1 MTPPAF
7 RLLLAQSLDAAT
19 FAAFYVLIGAGVHA
33 ERNPL
38 LIGLMAFGGIQAVV
52 LLKIAI
58 ALVVS
63 WRHDHSG
70 PLSPR
75 YLALRTIAVSVATAS
90 GIAGAGWNLAAIV
103 SSVRPL

>member
-52 LLKIAI
+52 LLKVAI
-58 ALVVS
+58 AWS
-63 WRHDHSG
+63 S
-70 PLSPR
+70 
-75 YLALRTIAVSVATAS
+75 
-90 GIAGAGWNLAAIV
+90 AGATTTRARCPRAT
-103 SSVRPL
+103 SPCAPSP